1 MKEKRPS
8 PVMRLLQWAGPER
21 KWLILSVLCA
31 FGSGILVISFLYGK
45 KTNSITK
52 EMILAR
58 IRLFSIWM
66 SLSRIVVYALPAIW
80 AQQFHRI
87 NHSDQ

>member
-31 FGSGILVISFLYGK
+31 FGCSKSLYAAINCHHLDQPHLHPNQPEPRPKPCDTAVLPVGWMLV
-45 KTNSITK
+45 SIC
-52 EMILAR
+52 
-58 IRLFSIWM
+58 
-66 SLSRIVVYALPAIW
+66 
-80 AQQFHRI
+80 
-87 NHSDQ
+87 